1 MTSEFPRVDV
11 IKKYVEII
19 IYKQKSDFFKYKL
32 AICYDLLIGFCR
44 NCYAFKIKAGK
55 F

>member
-1 MTSEFPRVDV
+1 MTSEFLRVDV

-19 IYKQKSDFFKYKL
+19 IYKQKSDFLYKL
-32 AICYDLLIGFCR
+32 SICYGLLIGYCR